1 MPLKARGSIQKAW
14 QSLTSQG
21 GFALTAEVCC
31 SRFSRAI
38 KLLSQPLP

>member
-14 QSLTSQG
+14 QSLTWRDEIT
-21 GFALTAEVCC
+21 TAEVCC